1 MSELN
6 GKPYNPE
13 LDVEALPR
21 RVAHAVHALLQTAN
35 IMESNGSG
43 PFTAAEVCVYDSYEA
58 YSPRH
63 TAAALREAQKLG
75 LAQNWGGY
83 WSSTYLSTE
92 YKAAFEER
100 FLREID
106 YA

>member
-1 MSELN
+1 VSELR

-21 RVAHAVHALLQTAN
+21 RVAHAVHALLSCASV
-35 IMESNGSG
+35 MEGNGIG

-58 YSPRH
+58 FSPRH
-63 TAAALREAQKLG
+63 TGAALREAQKRG

-83 WSSTYLSTE
+83 WSATFL
-92 YKAAFEER
+92 AAEFRAALEDR
-100 FLREID
+100 FLRQNPV
-106 YA
+106 